1 MKIVGFNFTKILAE
15 REGPAEGKV
24 NISMTLDIDSMTK
37 ESLQAISQTV
47 VKSDF
52 NFLVKYEKMA
62 KLEFKGSIYFT
73 AEDEKI
79 KEIMK
84 KWKDKKVPD
93 DIRVPLYNLILT
105 KSNIRA
111 LELED
116 EFGLP
121 THIPMPKMSPNPNP
135 QETKDTKNTKE
146 ASYVK

>member
-15 REGPAEGKV
+15 KEGPAEGKV
-24 NISMTLDIDSMTK
+24 NIAMTLDIDAIEKQKLS
-37 ESLQAISQTV
+37 AISQDV
-47 VKSDF
+47 VKADF

-62 KLEFKGSIYFT
+62 KLDFKGSIYFT
-73 AEDEKI
+73 AEEEKV
-79 KEIMK
+79 KEIMR

-121 THIPMPKMSPNPNP
+121 THIPMPKMSPKQ
-135 QETKDTKNTKE
+135 QET
-146 ASYVK
+146 SYVK